1 MRRFEILCIFQ
12 YLRPISTQRK
22 NIASLEQGHR
32 MMICTEKPLTQNQS
46 LLEKTLN
53 TKQQQ
58 KLVARCQ
65 TVDDKLICQ
74 WIF

>member
-1 MRRFEILCIFQ
+1 
-12 YLRPISTQRK
+12 
-22 NIASLEQGHR
+22 